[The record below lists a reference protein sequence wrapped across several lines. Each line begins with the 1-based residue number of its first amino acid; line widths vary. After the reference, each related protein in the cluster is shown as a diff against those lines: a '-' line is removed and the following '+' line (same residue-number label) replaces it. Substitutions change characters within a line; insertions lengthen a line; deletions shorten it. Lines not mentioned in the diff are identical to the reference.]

1 MFFFHSTHVCF
12 ANNTAVKGLNVR
24 REVPYRSAYWEGWWC
39 ITRKWPLALVSNTI
53 QNNMALWEEWH
64 RLMVFIS
71 SFSVRSK
78 TIVNSIMPVLYS
90 RCVHVCGYYWFLW
103 FWQEIWI
110 KDKASVQCKLLYR
123 CSSCTDVRKSLVLK
137 RTPQFCLVRVREM
150 LIGSSVCWRAM
161 QTR

>member
-1 MFFFHSTHVCF
+1 MFCKQYCCERSKCLEEKYHTAQLTEKDDGASAGNDLWHWYPIDST
-12 ANNTAVKGLNVR
+12 
-24 REVPYRSAYWEGWWC
+24 
-39 ITRKWPLALVSNTI
+39 
-53 QNNMALWEEWH
+53 ALWEEWH

-78 TIVNSIMPVLYS
+78 TIVNSEMPVLDS

-150 LIGSSVCWRAM
+150 LIGSSVCWRAV